1 MLVLHFNRYSVRM
14 KIMANYDKIS
24 SDLILSMDI
33 LKESIRVK
41 NLSSSANSL
50 VEYNTISWL

>member
-1 MLVLHFNRYSVRM
+1 
-14 KIMANYDKIS
+14 MANYDKIS